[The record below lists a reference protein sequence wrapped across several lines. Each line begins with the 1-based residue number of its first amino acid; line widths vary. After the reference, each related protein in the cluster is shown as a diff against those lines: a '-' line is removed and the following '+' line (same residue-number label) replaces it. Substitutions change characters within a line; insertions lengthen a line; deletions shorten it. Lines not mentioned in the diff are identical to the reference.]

1 MAGSE
6 KEPTNNIT
14 SEDTSLM
21 SEEPQELIK
30 DIEETLDEERILK
43 PEETQASTQV
53 SSDPEYAAESER
65 ISSPEET
72 GQTINN
78 NVNGNKDTP
87 KEIDIIDQQN
97 EIVPEDVDLES
108 SEQHFTSPPPD
119 VDTQSDEHTEN
130 IQDNES
136 EEQIKVEDQLDQ
148 VKPENQSPPPTPITD
163 QPQSSPEK
171 IPESERDTR
180 SLDTG
185 QQTKDDLGLV
195 GPKTDREERLASAPP
210 RLGTD
215 EMCQVDTILQDLWH
229 CAVAVG
235 TDIPLTECQTDPSV
249 VDTAICDTVFE
260 EHSYIKQNS
269 LVRITLLQLPN
280 TINLSSGKE
289 HCLFP
294 PTLI

>member
-1 MAGSE
+1 M
-6 KEPTNNIT
+6 
-14 SEDTSLM
+14 
-21 SEEPQELIK
+21 Q
-30 DIEETLDEERILK
+30 
-43 PEETQASTQV
+43 
-53 SSDPEYAAESER
+53 
-65 ISSPEET
+65 
-72 GQTINN
+72 INN
-78 NVNGNKDTP
+78 CYFV
-87 KEIDIIDQQN
+87 
-97 EIVPEDVDLES
+97 L
-108 SEQHFTSPPPD
+108 
-119 VDTQSDEHTEN
+119 
-130 IQDNES
+130 
-136 EEQIKVEDQLDQ
+136 
-148 VKPENQSPPPTPITD
+148 
-163 QPQSSPEK
+163 
-171 IPESERDTR
+171 
-180 SLDTG
+180 

-280 TINLSSGKE
+280 NINLSSGKE

-294 PTLI
+294 PSPSLHLSTSLPLSPSLFLYISVDMQINVHANRSYFEKQAHATCKTAWRIKVTSGMLNILTFQHDLVELNL